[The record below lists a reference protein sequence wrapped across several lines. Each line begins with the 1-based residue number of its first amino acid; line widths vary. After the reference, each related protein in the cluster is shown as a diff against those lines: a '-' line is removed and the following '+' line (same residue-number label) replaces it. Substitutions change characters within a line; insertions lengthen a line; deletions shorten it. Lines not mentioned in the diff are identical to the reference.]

1 MIQENVYNVNLFMSV
16 AIALLLS
23 NIAAMVL
30 GCILLLPTGIILDV
44 VGVSERVK
52 CIFFGLPE
60 IFICIS
66 VNVYAF
72 VKLYK
77 FFHHGRWLN
86 ID

>member
-1 MIQENVYNVNLFMSV
+1 
-16 AIALLLS
+16 
-23 NIAAMVL
+23 
-30 GCILLLPTGIILDV
+30 LDV